1 MGLGLGLELGLGLGL
16 GSGLGCQPIPA
27 RQQRESVQLA
37 GCLLHDAHARR
48 HAQTVASVAAPA
60 VASVAAPLGL
70 VWEEE
75 CADGAPKG
83 CSKEV

>member
-48 HAQTVASVAAPA
+48 HAQTAAT
-60 VASVAAPLGL
+60 VAAPLGVL
-70 VWEEE
+70 VREEE